1 MKLLLQKKVA
11 IVTGGSTGI
20 GRATAID
27 MAKEG
32 ASVVVADVNENEARE
47 TVKQIRAAG
56 GEAVFISCN
65 VADEASIKNMVAE
78 TVKQYGGLHIA
89 FNNAGIAGAQGPVAD
104 QTLDN
109 WNSVIGVNLTGV
121 FLCMKYEIP
130 EMLKSGGGSII
141 NCASI
146 LGSVAFAGA
155 AAYTASKHGV
165 SGLTKVAALEYATA
179 GIRVNAVGPGFVV
192 TPMLQNAG
200 MLDNPDVRKMVESLH
215 PVNRLGQPEEIA
227 SLVSFLASD
236 KASFITG
243 QLILDDGGY
252 TAR

>member
-1 MKLLLQKKVA
+1 MSTLLKDKVA

-20 GRATAID
+20 GRATAFD

-32 ASVVVADVNENEARE
+32 ARVVVADVNETEALQ
-47 TVKQIRAAG
+47 TVAMIRSAG
-56 GEAVFISCN
+56 GEAEFISCN
-65 VADEASIKNMVAE
+65 VADEASVRNMVAE
-78 TVKQYGGLHIA
+78 TVKKFGALHIA
-89 FNNAGIAGAQGPVAD
+89 FNNAGIAGNQAPVSEQA
-104 QTLDN
+104 LDN
-109 WNSVIGVNLTGV
+109 WNAVIGVNLTGV

-130 EMLKSGGGSII
+130 EMLKSGGGSVI

-165 SGLTKVAALEYATA
+165 AGLTKAAALEYAAA

-200 MLDNPDVRKMVESLH
+200 MLDNPEVRKMVESLH